1 MDPTLFASTVP
12 SPVWGVG
19 IRNSVPFLPK
29 SPTCGPYSDQFLKRQ
44 NHLHHLKVHFTKL
57 SCPENRT
64 SQMMSPSIQDPC
76 SRIENQPSKWKNS
89 IYGSNE
95 SSLIIHLFIGKICS
109 MFIIIWAGQSDH
121 LTYINPFEVLKI
133 SRYTIKKTKQV
144 SILLPGSIFCILTLL
159 CWKSSV
165 NHSRSCN
172 LANCWRQSRKRG
184 KWVPLS
190 SGWASSEMLTSSEM
204 MARAAN
210 CAKYDFTKGMSTSSL
225 GHWSNTFRKAL
236 EEIYNSLSVLEFEC

>member
-1 MDPTLFASTVP
+1 MGDNAYYL
-12 SPVWGVG
+12 
-19 IRNSVPFLPK
+19 
-29 SPTCGPYSDQFLKRQ
+29 Y
-44 NHLHHLKVHFTKL
+44 
-57 SCPENRT
+57 RT
-64 SQMMSPSIQDPC
+64 STPSDLYKSIQGTKEF
-76 SRIENQPSKWKNS
+76 SHS
-89 IYGSNE
+89 
-95 SSLIIHLFIGKICS
+95 
-109 MFIIIWAGQSDH
+109 
-121 LTYINPFEVLKI
+121 
-133 SRYTIKKTKQV
+133 IKKQKNNPKTLPN
-144 SILLPGSIFCILTLL
+144 ILLPGSIFCILTLL

-172 LANCWRQSRKRG
+172 LASCWRQSKKRG

-236 EEIYNSLSVLEFEC
+236 KKVCSSQFIRP